1 MRYLTIIL
9 LVICALA
16 NAGAQDLPR
25 ATAASQGI
33 DERGLMNFIDTL
45 ASLPNTSVHHLMVVR
60 HGKVVAEAHPSPYTQ
75 ADVHAMYSVS
85 KTVTALAVGIAA
97 DRGLLNVDDK
107 VVSFFPDKVPA
118 NTDPRLREVT
128 VWNLL
133 TMTSGI
139 RNNPLTRE
147 KYNDW
152 VLGWLER
159 GMVASPGSKWE
170 YDTMSTLM
178 LSAIVQKVTGK
189 KMLDYLNENLLTPM
203 GITEADWEESPTGI
217 NAGGWGLRL
226 NTESQAKLGVLM
238 LNYGKWDG
246 RQLVSR
252 RWIEQMTS
260 EQYRIYVPK
269 PDIPKTMVGK
279 IKYYL
284 KLAWAHVKSW
294 FTGRPAEIVKFWESY
309 GYQTKILHHPTFEA
323 FFAVGLYGQTIYM
336 NRERDLVVVINSSAP
351 GYGTAFKAIWSVLFP
366 ACLSEPRGDSG
377 LDSDIQAKLASLDH
391 KPVSGEVFNTNEAK
405 YTRPKKHLLAGN
417 HMNVRSFTVGIAD
430 SVCTMGIA
438 DEQGN
443 LSMIRCGYGKWLTNA
458 LTTPPPNDFH
468 ALGALS
474 GLHGEWRVAGSYAWT
489 GPHRLRIDLYYTN
502 WVTYR
507 QIIID
512 FWNDEISINDNFN
525 PETSQTVM
533 FNN

>member
-118 NTDPRLREVT
+118 NADPRLREVT

-159 GMVASPGSKWE
+159 GMVASP
-170 YDTMSTLM
+170 
-178 LSAIVQKVTGK
+178 A
-189 KMLDYLNENLLTPM
+189 
-203 GITEADWEESPTGI
+203 A
-217 NAGGWGLRL
+217 
-226 NTESQAKLGVLM
+226 
-238 LNYGKWDG
+238 
-246 RQLVSR
+246 
-252 RWIEQMTS
+252 
-260 EQYRIYVPK
+260 
-269 PDIPKTMVGK
+269 
-279 IKYYL
+279 
-284 KLAWAHVKSW
+284 
-294 FTGRPAEIVKFWESY
+294 
-309 GYQTKILHHPTFEA
+309 
-323 FFAVGLYGQTIYM
+323 
-336 NRERDLVVVINSSAP
+336 
-351 GYGTAFKAIWSVLFP
+351 
-366 ACLSEPRGDSG
+366 
-377 LDSDIQAKLASLDH
+377 
-391 KPVSGEVFNTNEAK
+391 
-405 YTRPKKHLLAGN
+405 TR
-417 HMNVRSFTVGIAD
+417 
-430 SVCTMGIA
+430 
-438 DEQGN
+438 
-443 LSMIRCGYGKWLTNA
+443 
-458 LTTPPPNDFH
+458 
-468 ALGALS
+468 ALS
-474 GLHGEWRVAGSYAWT
+474 CS
-489 GPHRLRIDLYYTN
+489 
-502 WVTYR
+502 
-507 QIIID
+507 
-512 FWNDEISINDNFN
+512 
-525 PETSQTVM
+525 
-533 FNN
+533 